1 MKSCPFVQQVIN
13 LRFRIIPAGLYFIGK
28 IVDRQ
33 KQFFRLAGMAMICSF
48 SLKNERSSGN
58 SFGFISHLPFRTN
71 YNIAS
76 RKCLSCSGKHPAYN

>member
-1 MKSCPFVQQVIN
+1 MESCPSIQQVVN

-71 YNIAS
+71 YSIAS
-76 RKCLSCSGKHPAYN
+76 GICLSYLGVHPTYN